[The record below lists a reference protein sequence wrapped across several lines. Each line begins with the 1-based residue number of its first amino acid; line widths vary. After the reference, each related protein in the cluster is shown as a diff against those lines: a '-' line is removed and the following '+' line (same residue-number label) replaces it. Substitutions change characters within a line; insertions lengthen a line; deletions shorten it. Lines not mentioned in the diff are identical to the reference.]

1 MPHPGIAL
9 DVWKR
14 QPLCAAA
21 LLVISEP
28 KCWMTLGWRTEK
40 HVKQLSTF
48 LTCSYTYE
56 NPFGRMGSVTAVI
69 SVLSPHGKVSWMI
82 SGASEHGFFF
92 FFFTA
97 LNSKLLLKQFLTTGE
112 FEDLCIGSDLF
123 SLLAPEPQVLM
134 VHVIPLYRSRLY
146 CYHPVLILFW
156 VISSWKLLVI
166 LAGIHWMLGLE
177 SLLAVWKCIL
187 TTRLVCFKHLHC
199 LCSC

>member
-1 MPHPGIAL
+1 ML
-9 DVWKR
+9 DDSWLENREACETVKHISDLFIHIWESFWKDGLSHSSD
-14 QPLCAAA
+14 LCAVSPWKS
-21 LLVISEP
+21 LLNDKWSF
-28 KCWMTLGWRTEK
+28 WAWL
-40 HVKQLSTF
+40 
-48 LTCSYTYE
+48 
-56 NPFGRMGSVTAVI
+56 
-69 SVLSPHGKVSWMI
+69 
-82 SGASEHGFFF
+82 F

-123 SLLAPEPQVLM
+123 SLLAHEPQVLM